1 MENEA
6 LNDRM
11 KKMLMIVGILF
22 GCIFMYKVIMSV
34 IVKYSMTH
42 QSKVISVSTIQAKTL
57 AWQPKLKASGSVR
70 AIYGVNVT
78 TELAGMVKKIYFTP
92 GVFVREGEV
101 LVQLN
106 ADSDIALLHA
116 LEANAALAKITYD
129 RDKAQFAAHA
139 ISKQVLDTDTENLK
153 SLNAQ
158 VAQQAAIVL
167 KKTIRAPFTGR
178 LGICAVN
185 PGQYVNPGDKV
196 VSLQTFD
203 PIYVDFY
210 MPQQTLSQLKRDQ
223 LVNVHVDGY
232 PEKIFTGKITT
243 IDPAFDESTR
253 NIEVEATL
261 PNPQFQLTPGMF
273 AAVEVETGAPQ
284 SYLTVPQTAVSFN
297 PFGDIVYVIKQ
308 TGKNKKG
315 KPILTANQ
323 VFVVT
328 GETRGDQVAI
338 LQGLQENDTVV
349 TSGQVKLR
357 NGSIV
362 AINNTIIPS
371 NNPAPGV
378 ANER

>member
-11 KKMLMIVGILF
+11 KKMLIIVGILF

-34 IVKYSMTH
+34 IIKYAMTH
-42 QSKVISVSTIQAKTL
+42 QSKAVSVSTIQVKNML
-57 AWQPKLKASGSVR
+57 WQQKLKASGSVR

-92 GVFVREGEV
+92 GTYVQEGEV

-106 ADSDIALLHA
+106 ADSDVALLHA

-129 RDKAQFAAHA
+129 RDKLQFAVHA
-139 ISKQVLDTDTENLK
+139 VSKQVLDTDTENLK

-185 PGQYVNPGDKV
+185 PGQYVNPGDKIA
-196 VSLQTFD
+196 SLQTFN

-210 MPQQTLSQLKRDQ
+210 MPQQTLSQLKLGQ
-223 LVNVHVDGY
+223 LVNVQTDSY
-232 PEKIFTGKITT
+232 PGKIFTGTITT
-243 IDPAFDESTR
+243 VDPAFDEGTR

-261 PNPQFQLTPGMF
+261 PNPQLQLTPGMF
-273 AAVEVETGAPQ
+273 SAVEVDVGAPQ
-284 SYLTVPQTAVSFN
+284 YHLTVPQTAVSFN

-308 TGKNKKG
+308 TGQSKKG

-328 GETRGDQVAI
+328 GDTRGDQVAI
-338 LQGLQENDTVV
+338 IQGLHENDTVV

-357 NGSIV
+357 NGSVV
-362 AINNTIIPS
+362 AINNTITPS
-371 NNPAPGV
+371 NNPAPEV
-378 ANER
+378 SNES